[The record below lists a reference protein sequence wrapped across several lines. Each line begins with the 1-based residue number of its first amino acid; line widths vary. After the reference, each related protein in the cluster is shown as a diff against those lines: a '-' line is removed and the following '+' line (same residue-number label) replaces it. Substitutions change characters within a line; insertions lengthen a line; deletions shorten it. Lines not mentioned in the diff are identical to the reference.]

1 MRVHRSCSVLTHL
14 GMAIVTSTTFEELM
28 TTTTGI
34 FQKRDSEWQVSV
46 QKICQDR
53 KTERNEKVTQRQYE
67 TTYFI

>member
-28 TTTTGI
+28 TTTTSI
-34 FQKRDSEWQVSV
+34 FQKRDSGWQVSV